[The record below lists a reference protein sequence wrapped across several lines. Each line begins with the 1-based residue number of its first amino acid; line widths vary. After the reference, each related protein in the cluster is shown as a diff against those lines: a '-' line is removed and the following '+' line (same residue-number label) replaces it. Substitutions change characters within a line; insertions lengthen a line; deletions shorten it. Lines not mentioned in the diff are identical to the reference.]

1 MGSPFRTV
9 LAVGAS
15 PDPRSPGAPPAR
27 ATRPGSPLP
36 RAWAETPN
44 SGSVSSITT
53 ALPSDTDLTLPTRP
67 ASLTTGWS
75 TRTPSL
81 EPLLIW
87 KVWYQE
93 LGERAITRAGTG

>member
-1 MGSPFRTV
+1 MSDF
-9 LAVGAS
+9 A
-15 PDPRSPGAPPAR
+15 D
-27 ATRPGSPLP
+27 
-36 RAWAETPN
+36 TPN

-53 ALPSDTDLTLPTRP
+53 ALPSDTSLTLPTRP
-67 ASLTTGWS
+67 APLTTGWS

-93 LGERAITRAGTG
+93 LGERAITRADDRLVVAEAAGGVHLLEAP